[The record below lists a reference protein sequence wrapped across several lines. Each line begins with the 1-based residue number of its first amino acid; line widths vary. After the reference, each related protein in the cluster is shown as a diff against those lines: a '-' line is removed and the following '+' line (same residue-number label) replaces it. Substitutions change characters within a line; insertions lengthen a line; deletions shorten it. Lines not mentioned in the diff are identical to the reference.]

1 MNRSLILPGMLI
13 GLALIVMVQNTGLV
27 VINVLLWRMHGSLAL
42 VLLLAFGLGYL
53 TSLFVSVSVKVRRR

>member
-1 MNRSLILPGMLI
+1 MNRPLILPGILI

-42 VLLLAFGLGYL
+42 VLLLAFVLGYL